1 MNFKIG
7 DRVRCL
13 EEIDDN
19 PNVKGGTGVVKIVM
33 DGLVGVDF
41 QKDIEGH
48 SLMDWDNE
56 AAHAADG
63 EGWWCYPKSLRK
75 INTQMVNK

>member
-13 EEIDDN
+13 EETDGN
-19 PNVKGGTGVVKIVM
+19 LNVKGATGVVKIVM

-41 QKDIEGH
+41 QKDVEGH
-48 SLMDWDNE
+48 RLMDWDNE
-56 AAHAADG
+56 VAHAVDS